1 MGLLQRILKLGFL
14 QSDTN
19 NIILD
24 AVLTDTG
31 RRFLARN
38 DGSFSTVKFAL
49 GDDEVDYGIITKFG
63 RTVGKEK
70 IEKNTPIFEALT
82 NGSLAQKYRCIS
94 VSNPSLVRLPILQL
108 ESNLNTVSLGTQGT
122 KSKNLL
128 INQTIVNENQ
138 IDAEL
143 VDQSFVLELNSLFL
157 YVQGSTPDNV
167 DSQRKA
173 TYILTRQQGTTS
185 VGGSRLSFTL
195 ATQAIT
201 DTQFQIFGA
210 VNNKQQITTYVKVYG
225 LQSGAVLDLAVT
237 ITLGTPRV

>member
-1 MGLLQRILKLGFL
+1 MGFL
-14 QSDTN
+14 QGDSN

-108 ESNLNTVSLGTQGT
+108 ESNLNTVSLGTQGK
-122 KSKNLL
+122 KSTNL
-128 INQTIVNENQ
+128 IVNQNIVNENQ
-138 IDAEL
+138 IDSEL

-157 YVQGSTPDNV
+157 YVQGNTPDNV

-185 VGGSRLSFTL
+185 VGGARLSFTL

-237 ITLGTPRV
+237 ITLGTPQV

>member
-173 TYILTRQQGTTS
+173 TYILTRQQGTTMPS
-185 VGGSRLSFTL
+185 VSGWKTPLFRVKPHNAG
-195 ATQAIT
+195 AAG
-201 DTQFQIFGA
+201 QFAFLHNALILRGW
-210 VNNKQQITTYVKVYG
+210 
-225 LQSGAVLDLAVT
+225 
-237 ITLGTPRV
+237 

>member
-1 MGLLQRILKLGFL
+1 MGFL
-14 QSDTN
+14 QGDSN

-128 INQTIVNENQ
+128 VNQTIVNENQ

-143 VDQSFVLELNSLFL
+143 VDQSYVLELNSLFL
-157 YVQGSTPDNV
+157 YIQGSTPDNV

-201 DTQFQIFGA
+201 STQFQIFGA
-210 VNNKQQITTYVKVYG
+210 INNKQQITTYVKVYG

-237 ITLGTPRV
+237 ITLGA